1 MPKIH
6 FNKTLLDKVCTR
18 DNCQVELTEQQYKDL
33 TRNKKITY
41 ICGIAECNEKG
52 VKKFSMM
59 YKNGGFCNACQKK
72 ISKERRKK
80 TNNIRLGNDY
90 PGQNAEVKQ
99 KMKNTNLIR
108 YGKDNASKN
117 LEIIQKIK
125 DTNQIRY
132 GGNSPAQNAEV
143 YQKVKDTNNAKYGH
157 ECSLQ
162 NAEVKQKSINT
173 MQERYNVDHALQIAE
188 VSAKALNNSFK
199 SKPFT
204 YPCGN
209 VIQVQGFEP
218 FALEVLVEQEK
229 KFEDITTDRTQVP
242 EIWYKTEDD
251 KKHRYFCDIL
261 LHNEDKIIE
270 VKSDWTYKQGE
281 ETIIPLK
288 AQACIDAGFEFEI
301 WIFDKKKN
309 LQVITYDKPAVT
321 FTEMLLAM

>member
-1 MPKIH
+1 MPRIH

-18 DNCQVELTEQQYKDL
+18 DNCKVELTEQQYKDL
-33 TRNKKITY
+33 TCHTRITF
-41 ICGIAECNEKG
+41 ICGSGSCNAKND
-52 VKKFSMM
+52 KKFSFM
-59 YKNGGFCNACQKK
+59 YQNGGFCNACQKK
-72 ISKERRKK
+72 ISLERRKK
-80 TNNIRLGNDY
+80 TNNAKFGNDFPAQNERIMQKMINTNQIRY
-90 PGQNAEVKQ
+90 KADNPFQNAEIQ
-99 KMKNTNLIR
+99 
-108 YGKDNASKN
+108 
-117 LEIIQKIK
+117 QKIK

-132 GGNSPAQNAEV
+132 GKNHGTQTEEV
-143 YQKVKDTNNAKYGH
+143 RQKFT
-157 ECSLQ
+157 
-162 NAEVKQKSINT
+162 NT

-188 VSAKALNNSFK
+188 ISTKALQNSFK

-204 YPCGN
+204 FPSGN
-209 VIQVQGFEP
+209 IIQVQGFEP
-218 FALEVLVEQEK
+218 FALEVLVEQGNQ
-229 KFEDITTDRTQVP
+229 FEDITTDRTQVP

-281 ETIIPLK
+281 EIIIPLK

-309 LQVITYDKPAVT
+309 LQVITYDKPDVT